1 MFSAMREPQL
11 CVTVTG
17 RTMEELRRARDAAA
31 HADLVEV
38 RLDSV
43 DRPDPIGAIEGRRR
57 PVIVTCR
64 PVWEGGAFDGSEEE
78 RGRLLSDAQTAG
90 AEFVDVEWR
99 AAFLPAITRRRR
111 GRGVVV
117 SMHLFGTP
125 PADLSDRT
133 RSLRSSGVE
142 VVKVAIEAE
151 QLTDML
157 PLLALAAHADFRETD
172 GQGREDRPGHVLLAM
187 GQPGVPSRVL
197 AARLGNR
204 WTYAGHG
211 VAPGQMPAE
220 RLLSEFQ
227 FRRIRH
233 DADLYGVVG
242 NPVAHSLSPAM
253 HNAGFAAL
261 GLNAVYV
268 PLHARDADDF
278 VAFAGATGMRGASIT
293 APFKVDMLSHVQET
307 DGVAQRVGAINTLI
321 VRDGRWIGANT
332 DVAGFIAPFA
342 GRMALK
348 GLRASVLGAGGAAR
362 AVAVALA
369 QQGAA
374 VTVCARKGDAARDVA
389 ALAGG
394 RAGAFPPG
402 AGSWDVL
409 VNTTSCGSGTRG
421 DNPMDGVP
429 LEGEIVF
436 DLVYAPAET
445 PLITQARAQ
454 GCLTIGGIEMLVAQ
468 AEHQFELWTGQR
480 PPAGLFRTA
489 AAAAAG
495 EDHHETAGR
504 GLRQ

>member
-38 RLDSV
+38 RLDGV

-64 PVWEGGAFDGSEEE
+64 PVWEGGAFEGSEEE
-78 RGRLLSDAQTAG
+78 RGRLLSDAQAAG
-90 AEFVDVEWR
+90 AEFVDVESR
-99 AAFLPAITRRRR
+99 AEFLPAMTRRRR

-125 PADLSDRT
+125 PADLAERAWI
-133 RSLRSSGVE
+133 LRSSGVE
-142 VVKVAIEAE
+142 VVKIAIEAE
-151 QLTDML
+151 RLTDML
-157 PLLALAAHADFRETD
+157 PLLALAAHPDFRWTD
-172 GQGREDRPGHVLLAM
+172 GQDQQDRQDHVLLAM
-187 GQPGVPSRVL
+187 GQAGVASRVL

-204 WTYAGHG
+204 WTYAGHA
-211 VAPGQMPAE
+211 VAPGQMPAD

-268 PLHARDADDF
+268 PLQARDADDF
-278 VAFAGATGMRGASIT
+278 VAFARTTDMRGASIT
-293 APFKVDMLSHVQET
+293 APFKVAMLSRVQET
-307 DGVAQRVGAINTLI
+307 DAVAQRVGAINTLI
-321 VRDGRWIGANT
+321 VRDGGWIGANT
-332 DVAGFIAPFA
+332 DVAGFVAPLA
-342 GRMALK
+342 GRVALK
-348 GLRASVLGAGGAAR
+348 GIRASVLGAGGAAR
-362 AVAVALA
+362 AVTVALA
-369 QQGAA
+369 QQGAS
-374 VTVCARKGDAARDVA
+374 VTVCARKRRAAREVA

-394 RAGAFPPG
+394 RAGAFPPR

-409 VNTTSCGSGTRG
+409 VNTTSCGSGIRG
-421 DNPMDGVP
+421 DNPMDGVA
-429 LEGEIVF
+429 LDGEIVF

-445 PLITQARAQ
+445 PLIRQARAA

-468 AEHQFELWTGQR
+468 AERQFELWTGQR
-480 PPAGLFRTA
+480 PPAGLFRSA
-489 AAAAAG
+489 AAAATG

-504 GLRQ
+504 RL